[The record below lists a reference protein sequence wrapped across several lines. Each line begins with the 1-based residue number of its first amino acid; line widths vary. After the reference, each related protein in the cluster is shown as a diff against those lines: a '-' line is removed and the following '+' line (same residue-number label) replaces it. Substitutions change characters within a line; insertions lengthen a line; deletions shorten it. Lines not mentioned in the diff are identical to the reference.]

1 MTFDEVLQQV
11 RDFLQTEGRV
21 SYRALKRR
29 FALDDDYVEDLKSE
43 LIDAKRI
50 ATDEDG
56 KVLVWTGASPVSS
69 SRFQVSS
76 SEYENQKP
84 ETKNEKPIP
93 SPQTLD

>member
-1 MTFDEVLQQV
+1 MTFDKVFQQV

-29 FALDDDYVEDLKSE
+29 FALDDDYVEGLKSE

-56 KVLVWTGASPVSS
+56 KVLVWTGNDSLASSVQSLKSS
-69 SRFQVSS
+69 FA
-76 SEYENQKP
+76 N
-84 ETKNEKPIP
+84 TK
-93 SPQTLD
+93 SPDARP